1 MNIMT
6 PKEKADELM
15 GKYAILTITDF
26 SDENF
31 ETTKSRIK

>member
-26 SDENF
+26 SNTLDGAN
-31 ETTKSRIK
+31 